1 MLKYEHNKDIDRLEF
16 EGSLAD
22 IIAEST
28 FMFRR
33 IYERLAIKD
42 PSAAETFRDHVV
54 RITREDGPCWENVDS
69 MKEKLLK
76 KLEELA
82 DLLKSREET

>member
-1 MLKYEHNKDIDRLEF
+1 MLKYKCNNGTDRLEF
-16 EGSLAD
+16 EGSLGD

-42 PSAAETFRDHVV
+42 PLAAETFRDNVV

-69 MKEKLLK
+69 MKDKVLEKLDQ
-76 KLEELA
+76 LA
-82 DLLKSREET
+82 ELLKNSMEP

>member
-1 MLKYEHNKDIDRLEF
+1 MLKYECNKGTDRLEF
-16 EGSLAD
+16 EGSIAD

-33 IYERLAIKD
+33 IYEGLAVKD
-42 PSAAETFRDHVV
+42 PLAAETFRDNVV

-69 MKEKLLK
+69 MKKKLLE

-82 DLLKSREET
+82 GFLKNLEEM

>member
-1 MLKYEHNKDIDRLEF
+1 MLKYEHNNVVDRLEF

-28 FMFRR
+28 FMFQR
-33 IYERLAIKD
+33 IYERLSIKD
-42 PSAAETFRDHVV
+42 PSAAETFRDLVV
-54 RITREDGPCWENVDS
+54 LITREDGPCWGNVDS

-76 KLEELA
+76 KLEARNTVKKYL
-82 DLLKSREET
+82 